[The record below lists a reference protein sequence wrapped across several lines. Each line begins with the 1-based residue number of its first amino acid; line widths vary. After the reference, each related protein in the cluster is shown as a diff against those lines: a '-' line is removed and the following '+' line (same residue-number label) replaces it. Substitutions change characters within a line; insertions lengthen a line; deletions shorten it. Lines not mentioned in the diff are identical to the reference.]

1 MFKRKQELAELL
13 LSRGIILYYLG
24 DEGPV
29 VFVAVKNMSG
39 NAVEEMLLS
48 LGYEVDGSAQAG
60 IFATTDIKEEGFWCD
75 LKSTT
80 GEKCPICR
88 NEEVIP
94 GQQYCQICG
103 NMLSGNEEAKGECH
117 GSRCNQENVK

>member
-13 LSRGIILYYLG
+13 LSRSITLYYLG

-39 NAVEEMLLS
+39 NTVQEMLLS
-48 LGYEVDGSAQAG
+48 LGYELDGSARAS
-60 IFATTDIKEEGFWCD
+60 IFVTTDIKEEGFWCS

-80 GEKCPICR
+80 GYICPICR
-88 NEEVIP
+88 NEEVVP
-94 GQQYCQICG
+94 GQRYCQIYG
-103 NMLSGNEEAKGECH
+103 NMLSGNTETKREH
-117 GSRCNQENVK
+117 LYSRCNQENVT